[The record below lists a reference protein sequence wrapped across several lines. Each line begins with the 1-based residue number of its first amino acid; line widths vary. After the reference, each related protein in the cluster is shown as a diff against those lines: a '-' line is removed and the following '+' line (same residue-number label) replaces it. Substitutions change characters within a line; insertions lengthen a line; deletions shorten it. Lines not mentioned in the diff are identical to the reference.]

1 MSTPPVLT
9 GNPIL
14 DSPTLKATL
23 AAQMAQQN
31 APPPPAIQ
39 MPAGGAAASPS
50 ILSGMPSM
58 PSTPQPAVG
67 APRGTVAGDTNELG
81 RKLSTGSGI
90 SQIHSKIEDSG
101 FGQKHPVLS
110 KVLGIGAQ
118 GLAELGDIGL
128 RTVAPAVD
136 LAIPGTSLHHL
147 ADVRGD
153 QRQVAGDVANQEKEA
168 QAGEAN
174 ARANAL
180 SNPADEITP
189 LATTGGYVGVSRKT
203 GQADPIT
210 VNGEQAQPLEKQE
223 PIQHAVLPDG
233 SVIAITRGAD
243 GKVAAD
249 EVYHGDPKVQTQVTT
264 LEIGGKPHQ
273 VIVNKDTGEQI
284 KDLGETGEKPPTVN
298 VNAGQNEAD
307 KQAARLGKPYEAMN
321 TAANSQLDKIDEAVS
336 MIHGNAEAQA
346 LGIPKTMTALVS
358 GQGSGVRITQAE
370 LNMIAHARGV
380 QGDFEG
386 YINKLS
392 GKGQLTKTQQDQI
405 AGVLGDAKQRILLK
419 QQIANQTLDTIN
431 GASSRDQ
438 IVQADQQARR
448 LFGQLEKF
456 GRYEGEILPY
466 NGKQMKIVRISDDGK
481 KVDLAPAE

>member
-1 MSTPPVLT
+1 M
-9 GNPIL
+9 N
-14 DSPTLKATL
+14 D
-23 AAQMAQQN
+23 
-31 APPPPAIQ
+31 
-39 MPAGGAAASPS
+39 
-50 ILSGMPSM
+50 LS
-58 PSTPQPAVG
+58 Q
-67 APRGTVAGDTNELG
+67 
-81 RKLSTGSGI
+81 KLSTGSGI
-90 SQIHSKIEDSG
+90 SQIHGKIENSG

-153 QRQVAGDVANQEKEA
+153 QRQVAEDVANQDKEA
-168 QAGEAN
+168 QASEAN

-203 GQADPIT
+203 GQANPIT
-210 VNGEQAQPLEKQE
+210 VNGEQAQPLEKRE

-243 GKVAAD
+243 GKVSAD

-264 LEIGGKPHQ
+264 LEVGGRPHQ
-273 VIVNKDTGEQI
+273 VIVNKETGEQI

-321 TAANSQLDKIDEAVS
+321 TAATSQLDKIDEAMS

-358 GQGSGVRITQAE
+358 GQGSGVRITQPE
-370 LNMIAHARGV
+370 LNMIARARGI

-386 YINKLS
+386 WANKLS
-392 GKGQLTKTQQDQI
+392 GKGTLTTTQQQQLE
-405 AGVLGDAKQRILLK
+405 GVLADAKQRILLK
-419 QQIANQTLDTIN
+419 QQIANQTLDAIN

-438 IVQADQQARR
+438 IVEADKSARKA
-448 LFGQLEKF
+448 FSQLEKY
-456 GRYEGEILPY
+456 GRYEGEKLPDGRVIQRIY
-466 NGKQMKIVRISDDGK
+466 EQGGKV
-481 KVDLAPAE
+481 KVDVAAGQ